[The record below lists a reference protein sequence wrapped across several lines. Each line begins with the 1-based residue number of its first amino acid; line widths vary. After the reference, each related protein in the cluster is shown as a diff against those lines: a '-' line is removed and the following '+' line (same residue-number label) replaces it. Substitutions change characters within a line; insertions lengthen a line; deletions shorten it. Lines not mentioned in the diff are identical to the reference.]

1 MFRSPDITRQFS
13 CPLRL
18 LPPVLLFLKPST
30 LLRHPRSSRFA
41 KRLSTGHSRR
51 PATIES
57 YRFVVEALPQHSF
70 LSWYVGLCLRCAS
83 CDCSCAPH
91 RQRRRRSAAHMPVSL
106 SGLLPVPQR
115 CIERRT
121 GASLSACAKCLSC
134 TTSRTT
140 GGTWRRCTTD
150 LFSSCTPEVHCHCTK
165 INLQKKCPSSCPR
178 SSR

>member
-1 MFRSPDITRQFS
+1 MPPHGTAALCLQPSTVHPSVHPSPDITRQFS

-70 LSWYVGLCLRCAS
+70 LS
-83 CDCSCAPH
+83 
-91 RQRRRRSAAHMPVSL
+91 
-106 SGLLPVPQR
+106 
-115 CIERRT
+115 
-121 GASLSACAKCLSC
+121 
-134 TTSRTT
+134 
-140 GGTWRRCTTD
+140 
-150 LFSSCTPEVHCHCTK
+150 
-165 INLQKKCPSSCPR
+165 CPTALH
-178 SSR
+178 